1 MNWKALL
8 EGITAAAIGGAGT
21 ATVVIADGKITDP
34 VLIGKIMGAGALIG
48 VGGYFKK
55 NALKYKPKPKP
66 QQSDPPP
73 DPGPQ
78 G

>member
-1 MNWKALL
+1 MNWKAIFK
-8 EGITAAAIGGAGT
+8 GIAAAAAGGAFTSG
-21 ATVVIADGKITDP
+21 AAVIQDGN
-34 VLIGKIMGAGALIG
+34 LNGKHVASAAIAGALVG
-48 VGGYFKK
+48 VAAY
-55 NALKYKPKPKP
+55 LQQSPLKPKPKP

>member
-1 MNWKALL
+1 MNWKAIFK
-8 EGITAAAIGGAGT
+8 GIGAAAAGGAFTSG
-21 ATVVIADGKITDP
+21 AAVIQDGNIN
-34 VLIGKIMGAGALIG
+34 GKQVASAAIAGAL
-48 VGGYFKK
+48 VGIAAYFQQSPI
-55 NALKYKPKPKP
+55 KPKPKP

>member
-1 MNWKALL
+1 MNWKAFL
-8 EGITAAAIGGAGT
+8 EGIAAAAIGGAATGGATAISDGT
-21 ATVVIADGKITDP
+21 IHPKQVGAAAA
-34 VLIGKIMGAGALIG
+34 AGAIIG
-48 VGGYFKK
+48 IAAYFKQSP
-55 NALKYKPKPKP
+55 LKKKPKP